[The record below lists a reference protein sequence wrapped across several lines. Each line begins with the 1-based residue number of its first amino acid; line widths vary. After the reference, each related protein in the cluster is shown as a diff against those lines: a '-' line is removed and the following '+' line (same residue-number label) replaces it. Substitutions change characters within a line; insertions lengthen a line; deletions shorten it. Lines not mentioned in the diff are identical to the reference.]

1 MSRKFVVLEYRGK
14 NGHGS
19 PKVSESIYSGTPV
32 AAAKKAHTKKC
43 SDKSK
48 KGEIKGRCAYN
59 INVQEIETTPAGSP
73 VIENGKY
80 VVKKYKTGGKPV
92 PTRTYHVRREKYKP
106 NEKPKGLSYDIEYK
120 TVAVA
125 IK

>member
-32 AAAKKAHTKKC
+32 AAARKAHTKKC

-59 INVQEIETTPAGSP
+59 INVQEIETTPAGAAKMREGVP
-73 VIENGKY
+73 IIKT
-80 VVKKYKTGGKPV
+80 YKDGRPV
-92 PTRTYHVRREKYKP
+92 PVKTYHVTREKLNNP
-106 NEKPKGLSYDIEYK
+106 PKGAEWAKYK
-120 TVAVA
+120 TVAKA
-125 IK
+125 KK